1 MNYYVFDILNL
12 DGNSSVKL
20 SLIKRKELLK
30 IVIYKQ
36 KLSNLFYFEHT
47 VGNGMAQ
54 FKNAIKNQSEGIMAK
69 KADSN

>member
-36 KLSNLFYFEHT
+36 KLSNVFYSEHT

-54 FKNAIKNQSEGIMAK
+54 FKNAIKNQSEGIMSK